1 MFSAS
6 LYFQGRGRNWQRR
19 MITDKIHVTMR
30 YRSQPH
36 LARNQRTREER
47 RIERAREYDREFL
60 FRNSLCKLRRKSA
73 RVEWSPSF
81 IPSASLF
88 KVPIRFPALHSPKE
102 TRCLGGERG
111 TERNREKEKKIVRKR
126 GRNRTYVFIEIFK
139 EF

>member
-36 LARNQRTREER
+36 LARNQRTREE

-111 TERNREKEKKIVRKR
+111 TERNREKEKKNRKKER
-126 GRNRTYVFIEIFK
+126 KESYVCIHRDI
-139 EF
+139 